1 MPEKKKKTIQPD
13 TDAATLSDEGK
24 QDVSLRHLMS
34 DLRSGRTISY
44 EIFRR
49 NAWLMVAII
58 IVVLSL
64 IGMRYKTKTNMQVIK
79 KLETELER
87 AKSLKI
93 SEKAQYM
100 TLIRESEMKEL
111 VRKRHLNLEYQD
123 KPPYEIYDPEN

>member
-1 MPEKKKKTIQPD
+1 MSEKKNKKTSTEPD
-13 TDAATLSDEGK
+13 NTDIRKSDS
-24 QDVSLRHLMS
+24 QDWSVRSIMR

-49 NAWLMVAII
+49 NAWLMVALI

-79 KLETELER
+79 QLEIELER

-111 VRKRHLNLEYQD
+111 VRKRRLNLEYQD
-123 KPPYEIYDPEN
+123 KPPYEIYDNQN